1 MARTIRSVAAV
12 LAILAG
18 LGLSGHAQSAS
29 ARAENAGGL
38 RRDLAEARELP
49 SRDGRQPPAQQ
60 PPPAQPPPD
69 QPQQPPPAQ
78 PPPDQPV
85 FRTGIN
91 FVRVDVIV
99 TDNKNGVAIGDLQAS
114 DFDVSEDGK
123 PQKIET
129 FRLIKLDGG
138 AAESAKEPI
147 REIRTDYDEES
158 EAAREDVRLFAVFLD
173 DYHVRRGAS
182 MAVRG
187 QLAQFVQTQLGP
199 SDMIGVMYPLES
211 TASVRMTR
219 NHSAVVRGLQQFLG
233 RKYDYE
239 PKNQFEENYAHYP
252 TETVERIRNQVS
264 LSALKSLIV
273 HMGSL
278 KEGRKA
284 LILVSEGYSN
294 LPPPQMRNA
303 DATMPGLGNP
313 DARNPLAGEN
323 NPNEDRAQWL
333 AGMDMNSDLR
343 DVYDVANRNN
353 VSIYAVDPRGLPGF
367 EFDINESVGLR
378 TDSKYL
384 GATMDTLRML
394 AENTD
399 GRAIVNRNDI
409 AVGMKQITRDSSAY
423 YLIGYNST
431 QAPSDGKFHEIKV
444 RVKRPGIQVR
454 ARKGYWAL
462 NAEQTAR
469 ALAPPKIGPPKPVEV
484 ALAAAATRPSRASV
498 VRTWIGTS
506 RGENGK
512 TRVTF
517 VWEPL
522 PKPPGER
529 AAASEEPARVS
540 LMAVGPDGSPYFRGR
555 VPDKAAASGNGA
567 GGSAASP
574 SAAASGAGTSAPKPP
589 SRVTFDAVPGKMQLR
604 VSVEGT
610 GSQVLDTEVREINVP
625 DMTGAQTVI
634 GTPEVFRARTVREY
648 QQLKTDVDPVPL
660 AAREFSRTDRLLI
673 RVLVYGPGG
682 TSPALS
688 VHVLNRS
695 GSPMS
700 ELAAQPAPN
709 AGAQQF
715 DLPLAGMAPGEY
727 VLEIKA
733 TDGDAK
739 ELIGFRV
746 TG

>member
-1 MARTIRSVAAV
+1 MARTSRSIATALAV
-12 LAILAG
+12 LFAIA
-18 LGLSGHAQSAS
+18 
-29 ARAENAGGL
+29 AGG
-38 RRDLAEARELP
+38 DVDSAT
-49 SRDGRQPPAQQ
+49 DQPPAQT
-60 PPPAQPPPD
+60 PPPAQAPAQPPPAD
-69 QPQQPPPAQ
+69 PSQ
-78 PPPDQPV
+78 QPV

-91 FVRVDVIV
+91 YVRVDVIV
-99 TDNKNGVAIGDLQAS
+99 TENKSGVPIGDLQAT
-114 DFDVSEDGK
+114 DFEVMEDGK
-123 PQKIET
+123 PQKIEN
-129 FRLIKLDGG
+129 FKLIKLDGG
-138 AAESAKEPI
+138 TAEAAKEPV
-147 REIRTDYDEES
+147 RDIRTDLDEES

-182 MAVRG
+182 LAVRN
-187 QLAQFVQTQLGP
+187 QLAQFVQTNLGP

-211 TASVRMTR
+211 TAAVRMTR
-219 NHSAVVRGLQQFLG
+219 NHSAVTRGLQQFLG

-264 LSALKSLIV
+264 LSAIKSLIV

-303 DATMPGLGNP
+303 DATMPGFGNP
-313 DARNPLAGEN
+313 DAFNPLAGEN
-323 NPNEDRAQWL
+323 NRNEDRAQWL
-333 AGMDMNSDLR
+333 AGLDIDSDLR
-343 DVYDVANRNN
+343 EVYDTANRNN
-353 VSIYAVDPRGLPGF
+353 VSIYSVDPRGLPGF
-367 EFDINESVGLR
+367 EFDINENVGLK
-378 TDSKYL
+378 TDAKYL
-384 GATMDTLRML
+384 GASIDTLRTL

-423 YLIGYNST
+423 YLIGYNSA
-431 QAPSDGKFHEIKV
+431 QAPADGKFHEIKV
-444 RVKRPGIQVR
+444 RVKRPGVQVR

-469 ALAPPKIGPPKPVEV
+469 ALAPPRVAPPKPVEAALTAAV
-484 ALAAAATRPSRASV
+484 ARPSSASV

-522 PKPPGER
+522 PKAPGDR
-529 AAASEEPARVS
+529 VAAGEEPARVS
-540 LMAVGPDGSPYFRGR
+540 VIAVAPDGSPYFRGR
-555 VPDKAAASGNGA
+555 VPDKPATAAVPATAAPTNGSSSTAGAAAS
-567 GGSAASP
+567 AAK
-574 SAAASGAGTSAPKPP
+574 APA
-589 SRVTFDAVPGKMQLR
+589 RVSFDVAPGKMQLR
-604 VSVEGT
+604 LSVEGAA
-610 GSQVLDTEVREINVP
+610 SQVLDTEVREITVP
-625 DMTGAQTVI
+625 DLTGTQTTL
-634 GTPEVFRARTVREY
+634 GTPEVFRARTVREF
-648 QQLKTDVDPVPL
+648 QQLKADADAIPM
-660 AAREFSRTDRLLI
+660 AGREFSRTDRLLV
-673 RVLVYGPGG
+673 RVPVYGPGG

-688 VHVLNRS
+688 VHVLNRA
-695 GSPMS
+695 GIAMS
-700 ELAAQPAPN
+700 ELPVQPAA
-709 AGAQQF
+709 AGGVQQF
-715 DLPLAGMAPGEY
+715 DVPLAAMAPGEY

-733 TDGDAK
+733 AGSDIK